1 MNLFVGIIR
10 GGREECKSEVG
21 EFDSLVIFRSL
32 NAVFPQVSEDMPVG
46 AAKERDSFMCHLC
59 FRGDLDEFQGI
70 LLVEG
75 QE

>member
-10 GGREECKSEVG
+10 GGREERKAEVG
-21 EFDSLVIFRSL
+21 EFDSLVILRSL
-32 NAVFPQVSEDMPVG
+32 NAVFPQVAEYMLVG
-46 AAKERDSFMCHLC
+46 TAKERDPFMCHLHS
-59 FRGDLDEFQGI
+59 RGDLDEFQGI